1 MMNMM
6 FSYWEIHKTPYDISF
21 CELDD
26 LGHSRT
32 SSFSGQFARE
42 QGQYMLILQLVT
54 VHMAICHD
62 EYDVFLP
69 GNPQD
74 AI

>member
-6 FSYWEIHKTPYDISF
+6 FSYREIHKTPYDINF

-54 VHMAICHD
+54 VHS
-62 EYDVFLP
+62 FSSKSLP
-69 GNPQD
+69 AEPFG
-74 AI
+74 AKCL